1 MPTAKQYHQCAQVIG
16 YCKGLGKG
24 VKGYHKCASD
34 SNCKKKDREKVED
47 LSKKIN
53 MPKKSTSEQLG
64 KNIFKKFV
72 NKNLPMIREDIEA
85 QRKLRSDYYNS
96 PNYKEVKNF
105 LSVKKDYF
113 KNSYELTERQQRL
126 KKIKDKQQRKA
137 FKQFDADAD
146 KKGKKELAES
156 YSETIARI
164 STDDNDGLL
173 LPKKFIDDAP
183 VRKGLAKL
191 QFGVDFSKLSGDY
204 ELGDIDIKE
213 YNMEVALLLY
223 AGSNLNNALKK
234 YGLRRDGD
242 EIVGLKY
249 K

>member
-16 YCKGLGKG
+16 HCKGLGKG

-34 SNCKKKDREKVED
+34 SNCKKKDREKVEA

-53 MPKKSTSEQLG
+53 MTKKSTPEQLG
-64 KNIFKKFV
+64 KNIVKKFV
-72 NKNLPMIREDIEA
+72 NKKLPMIREDIEA
-85 QRKLRSDYYNS
+85 QRKLRDEYFKS
-96 PNYKEVKNF
+96 PNYKETTNW
-105 LSVKKDYF
+105 LSVKKDSF
-113 KNSYELTERQQRL
+113 KNTYKLTERQQRL
-126 KKIKDKQQRKA
+126 KKIKDKQDRKF
-137 FKQFDADAD
+137 FKQVKADGE
-146 KKGKKELAES
+146 KKKKKELAES

-164 STDDNDGLL
+164 SADDNDGLL
-173 LPKKFIDDAP
+173 LPKKFIDESP
-183 VRKGLAKL
+183 VRKRL

-213 YNMEVALLLY
+213 YNMEVARLLY
-223 AGSNLNNALKK
+223 RGASLNSALKK